1 MIALQSTLR
10 FPHESVAQE
19 WLIEH
24 DLLLRLVNRTYSF
37 LFLSTVIGVLVWLYL
52 NNLPIYGRVR
62 NAIGL
67 TTLVSIGVFALFP
80 MAPPRLMPESG
91 LIDSHARVGSDHGFV
106 NQFAAMPSLPVGWL
120 AAVGWGLWISVRRIQ
135 GAVCAALPALVMM
148 VAVVATGNHYW
159 LDGVAGAALCLGAL
173 AMIRPRS
180 ARPNENRLRLAPLPA
195 VAARWIAPGA
205 MLAVRARVRNAI
217 TLLVGLLLFTVVGR
231 LVDPVFTPYWGY
243 LAGQIAILALVI
255 VVFECRCPG
264 RALLSPSTYAIVS
277 LAMTVDV
284 LGTAGHMYER
294 VDFYDKIVHLMG
306 TGALTA
312 VVHDV
317 FEYRGLGRKLR
328 RPNALAAI
336 AVVIGMLV
344 GGIWELYEMFGD
356 VIFATARSGGAKDT
370 TYDVLFDAIGA
381 ISAAI
386 ILTWRLG
393 EAGAGARNLTAES
406 TGAQGSTAELAGGRR

>member
-1 MIALQSTLR
+1 
-10 FPHESVAQE
+10 
-19 WLIEH
+19 
-24 DLLLRLVNRTYSF
+24 
-37 LFLSTVIGVLVWLYL
+37 
-52 NNLPIYGRVR
+52 
-62 NAIGL
+62 
-67 TTLVSIGVFALFP
+67 
-80 MAPPRLMPESG
+80 
-91 LIDSHARVGSDHGFV
+91 
-106 NQFAAMPSLPVGWL
+106 
-120 AAVGWGLWISVRRIQ
+120 
-135 GAVCAALPALVMM
+135 
-148 VAVVATGNHYW
+148 
-159 LDGVAGAALCLGAL
+159 
-173 AMIRPRS
+173 MIRPRS
-180 ARPNENRLRLAPLPA
+180 ARPILHRPQPAPIA
-195 VAARWIAPGA
+195 SAAARWLAPGV
-205 MLAVRARVRNAI
+205 MLAMRARVRNAI

-231 LVDPVFTPYWGY
+231 LVDPVFTSYWGY

-255 VVFECRCPG
+255 VAFECRCPG

-317 FEYRGLGRKLR
+317 FEYRGWGRKLR

-370 TYDVLFDAIGA
+370 TYDVLFDSIGA
-381 ISAAI
+381 VSAAI
-386 ILTWRLG
+386 VLTWRLG
-393 EAGAGARNLTAES
+393 EAGAGARTLPADP
-406 TGAQGSTAELAGGRR
+406 AGSQVSSAELARGGR